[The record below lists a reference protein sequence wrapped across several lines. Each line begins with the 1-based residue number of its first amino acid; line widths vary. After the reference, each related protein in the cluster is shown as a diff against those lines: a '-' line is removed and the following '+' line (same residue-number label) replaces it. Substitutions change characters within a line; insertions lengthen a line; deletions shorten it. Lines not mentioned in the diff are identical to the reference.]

1 VSQKIRIGIG
11 FSLIA
16 LPLLLHFFWVYP
28 GAHETN
34 LPIPSGIPGYNY
46 STLPRI
52 SSFDDARLQ
61 RHEGENAVA
70 FADRILKVVNLATYH
85 CDVNDFRHSWWT
97 WLAAKTHLIE
107 RQQGVLSTSK
117 FVCGFCHQRAFVLAK
132 ALRRSGLEDAAT
144 YGLNGHVVTV
154 YSANGKRYAI
164 DADYGVRSFEFPES
178 ADINSDVIAAHYS
191 TEAPGYKENVYK
203 RVSGFYSSTDDND
216 YYYTFE
222 YLNEIAL
229 SQRKILSLEPMI
241 GGAMLM
247 FGIGILF
254 GPALLKK
261 GKNRRS

>member
-1 VSQKIRIGIG
+1 MSQKIRISIG

-16 LPLLLHFFWVYP
+16 LPLLLHFFWVHP
-28 GAHETN
+28 STHETN
-34 LPIPSGIPGYNY
+34 LPIPSGIPGYNQGR
-46 STLPRI
+46 TLNPSGGNYPGQVTGYNYATLSRI

-61 RHEGENAVA
+61 RHEGETAVA
-70 FADRILKVVNLATYH
+70 FADRIVKVVNLATYH

-97 WLAAKTHLIE
+97 WIAAKTHLIE

-132 ALRRSGLEDAAT
+132 ALRRGGLEDAAT

-191 TEAPGYKENVYK
+191 TEAPGY
-203 RVSGFYSSTDDND
+203 
-216 YYYTFE
+216 
-222 YLNEIAL
+222 NE
-229 SQRKILSLEPMI
+229 K
-241 GGAMLM
+241 
-247 FGIGILF
+247 F
-254 GPALLKK
+254 
-261 GKNRRS
+261 